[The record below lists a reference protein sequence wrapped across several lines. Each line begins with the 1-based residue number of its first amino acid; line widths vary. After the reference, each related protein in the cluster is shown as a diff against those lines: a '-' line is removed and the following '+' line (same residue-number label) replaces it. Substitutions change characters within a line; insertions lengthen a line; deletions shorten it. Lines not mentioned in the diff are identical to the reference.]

1 MQHRRLF
8 DLARH
13 LSDSRPHVLRNRTT
27 MPKDLRSF
35 IGQLEKDS
43 PNDIARVTKPISPIY
58 EISALLTHLES
69 QKKFPLLYCENV
81 TGHNAPVLINA
92 QVSRRFMALALECEI
107 RDLARTYSERQSQ
120 HLPPTE
126 IDNAPV
132 HELIQT
138 GDAIDLTQIP
148 MLTHYDVNIAP
159 YITAGIVAAVDPET
173 GVRNTSYNRLMM
185 AGKRELRIFMAI
197 GRHLWTLHNK
207 LERRNKPLPIA
218 VVIGVHPLVSLGAQ
232 AFTASTEDEY
242 AVIGGMMSE
251 PLRVVKAKT
260 VPILV
265 PADAEMIIE
274 GNILP
279 NLRRVEGPFGEFTG
293 HAVPSDDRPVIDVT
307 AITHRRNYIFQD
319 IHAGYTE
326 HKMMGALPREA
337 ALLKAVRQ
345 TVPTV
350 KDVCMPVSGTCRFHA
365 YISIAKRAPGQAKNA
380 ICAALA
386 ADMLL
391 KHVVIVDE
399 DIDVFDEER
408 VLWAVANRFQADRGL
423 VVIAN
428 AQGSELDPSA
438 GPGGMNAKM
447 GLDAT
452 KPMSGFPPELRVPD
466 VVMKKIRLEDFF
478 P

>member
-1 MQHRRLF
+1 
-8 DLARH
+8 
-13 LSDSRPHVLRNRTT
+13 

-35 IGQLEKDS
+35 IAQLERES
-43 PNDIARVTKPISPIY
+43 PADIARVKRPISPRY
-58 EISALLTHLES
+58 EISALLTHLEQ

-81 TGHNAPVLINA
+81 AGYNAPVVINA
-92 QVSRRFMALALECEI
+92 QASRRLLARALECDISE
-107 RDLARTYSERQSQ
+107 LARKYGERQARAI
-120 HLPPTE
+120 PPAE

-132 HELIQT
+132 HEMVKT
-138 GDAIDLTQIP
+138 GDAVDLTRVP
-148 MLTHYDVNIAP
+148 LLTHYDVNAAP
-159 YITAGIVAAVDPET
+159 YITAGIVAAADPDS
-173 GVRNTSYNRLMM
+173 GVRNTSYNRLML
-185 AGKRELRIFMAI
+185 AGKRELRIFMAV
-197 GRHLWTLHNK
+197 GRHLWTLHDK
-207 LERRNKPLPIA
+207 LEGRDQPLA
-218 VVIGVHPLVSLGAQ
+218 VAIVIGVHPLFSLGAQ

-242 AVIGGMMSE
+242 GVIGAMMNE

-274 GNILP
+274 GKILAGV
-279 NLRRVEGPFGEFTG
+279 RRIEGPFGEFTG
-293 HAVPSDDRPVIDVT
+293 HAVPAGERPVIEVT
-307 AITHRRNYIFQD
+307 AMTHRRGYIFQD

-350 KDVCMPVSGTCRFHA
+350 RDVCMPVSGTCRFHA
-365 YISIAKRAPGQAKNA
+365 YISISKRAPGQAKNA
-380 ICAALA
+380 ICAAFA
-386 ADMLL
+386 SDMLL
-391 KHVVIVDE
+391 KHVIVVDD

-423 VVIAN
+423 VVIPQ

-438 GPGGMNAKM
+438 APGGVNAKM

-452 KPMSGFPPELRVPD
+452 KPLSGFPPELRVPAD
-466 VVMKKIRLEDFF
+466 VQKKIRLEDFL